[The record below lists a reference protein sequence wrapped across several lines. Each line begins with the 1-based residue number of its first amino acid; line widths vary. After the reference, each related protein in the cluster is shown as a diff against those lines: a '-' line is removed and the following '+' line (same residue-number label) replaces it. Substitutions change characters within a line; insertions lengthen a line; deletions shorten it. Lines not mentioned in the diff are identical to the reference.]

1 MPVLILAV
9 VALVLGA
16 GLVAAIAGLDRYTGN
31 KLPKK
36 TTSSGRGTVVRYPEG
51 AGLNEPVPDQLT
63 PTDEV
68 FVDPVTRETIR
79 VYLDVATGRRVYQ
92 KVDGSSEHE
101 TRPSA

>member
-1 MPVLILAV
+1 MPVVILII

-31 KLPKK
+31 KRPKRA
-36 TTSSGRGTVVRYPEG
+36 TSSGRGTAVRYPES
-51 AGLNEPVPDQLT
+51 AGLNESVPDQLT

-79 VYLDVATGRRVYQ
+79 VYLEVATGRRVYQ
-92 KVDGSSEHE
+92 KVDGSGERENQS
-101 TRPSA
+101 S